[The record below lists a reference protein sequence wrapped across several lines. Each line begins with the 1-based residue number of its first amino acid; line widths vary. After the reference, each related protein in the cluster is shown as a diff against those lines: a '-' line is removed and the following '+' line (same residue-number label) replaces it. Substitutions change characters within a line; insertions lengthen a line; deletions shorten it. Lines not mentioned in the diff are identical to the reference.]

1 MTPPERVVFD
11 CNIFFQSL
19 ISPAGP
25 AGHALDA
32 AADGRC
38 SLFISEFVL
47 DELRDVTSRS
57 SIVARFRFTDE
68 RLKLF
73 LESLVELATMV
84 GDVPHVFEFPRDPK
98 DARYVDLAVAAQ
110 AKLIVSRDL
119 DLLSLGDSATAD
131 GRDFKSRF
139 PELQI
144 LTPTELLQLLSQG

>member
-1 MTPPERVVFD
+1 
-11 CNIFFQSL
+11 
-19 ISPAGP
+19 
-25 AGHALDA
+25 
-32 AADGRC
+32 
-38 SLFISEFVL
+38 LFISEFVL

-110 AKLIVSRDL
+110 AKLIVSRDR